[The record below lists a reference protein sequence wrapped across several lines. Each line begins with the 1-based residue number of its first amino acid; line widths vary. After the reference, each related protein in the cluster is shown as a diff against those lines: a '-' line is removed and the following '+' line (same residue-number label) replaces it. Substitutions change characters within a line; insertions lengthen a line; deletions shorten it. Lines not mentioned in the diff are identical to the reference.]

1 MSESTYATGYRD
13 GMGATQAAADVLAAK
28 LEAEKARANEAW
40 RQVQD
45 ARADLA
51 EQRKINRDLQAEL
64 KACMRRLP
72 R

>member
-1 MSESTYATGYRD
+1 MSEDVYATGYRD

-51 EQRKINRDLQAEL
+51 EQRMINRDLEAEL
-64 KACMRRLP
+64 RDCTRGQHR
-72 R
+72 